1 MKRRL
6 RNLEN
11 QSSEDESGFLPP
23 IPWGADS

>member
-11 QSSEDESGFLPP
+11 QSSEDEPEFLPP